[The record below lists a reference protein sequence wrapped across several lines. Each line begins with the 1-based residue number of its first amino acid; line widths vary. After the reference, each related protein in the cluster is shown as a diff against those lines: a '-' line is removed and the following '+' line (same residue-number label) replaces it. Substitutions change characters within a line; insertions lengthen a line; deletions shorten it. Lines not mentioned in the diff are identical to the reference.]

1 MNIIADSTRVC
12 NTEIHNVDQS
22 PFLCYYIKRRLCA
35 TYSDIVALKGWVMKN
50 DKISK
55 KFVIVMSSAIG
66 VLIVSFVVL
75 MLLCIIS
82 V

>member
-35 TYSDIVALKGWVMKN
+35 TYSDIVALKEGVMKN

>member
-35 TYSDIVALKGWVMKN
+35 TYSDIVALKEGAMKN

-55 KFVIVMSSAIG
+55 KFVITCISLS
-66 VLIVSFVVL
+66 VVL
-75 MLLCIIS
+75 FISAAVMFMLAAFT

>member
-12 NTEIHNVDQS
+12 NTEIHHIDTLL
-22 PFLCYYIKRRLCA
+22 FLCYYIKKGLYA
-35 TYSDIVALKGWVMKN
+35 TYSDIVALKEGVMKN

-55 KFVIVMSSAIG
+55 KFVITCISLS
-66 VLIVSFVVL
+66 VVL
-75 MLLCIIS
+75 FISAAVMFMLAAFT

>member
-55 KFVIVMSSAIG
+55 KFVITCISLS
-66 VLIVSFVVL
+66 VVL
-75 MLLCIIS
+75 FISAAVMFMLAAFT